1 LFVLEEQSRRCR
13 HRLRGESSVEV
24 YLFFVLFETSVV
36 FGIRKHEKRSEEEE
50 DVVVVF
56 ENNVLDR

>member
-13 HRLRGESSVEV
+13 HLRGESSVEV